1 MRKSIILLAIL
12 LFLSSSGICLGE
24 LATGYDL
31 LSGTWT
37 VGATTHNG
45 KLYDV
50 HDVEG
55 LEDIYDSNFLWFD
68 EEGSFGYINLYHSQG
83 SCTPFKEN
91 SYLLKTQAVYRYK
104 TDGDGIT
111 KEEIESDKKTTYL
124 VEFVGDESTLRF
136 GVLDPF
142 SGKIKA
148 DATSL
153 FFVKDGCESSY
164 IAKNKTQVS
173 NSNSSSSGKNTNSNK
188 AATIG
193 EKNALRR
200 AKEYLAVIPFSHA
213 GLVEQLEYEGY
224 SYAEA
229 TYGADYCGA
238 NWNMQ
243 AAKKAADYLEIMAF
257 SRSGLIDQ
265 LEYDGFTYDQAVYGT
280 EKNGY

>member
-1 MRKSIILLAIL
+1 ML
-12 LFLSSSGICLGE
+12 LFLSSAGICLGE

-31 LSGTWT
+31 LNGTWS

-68 EEGSFGYINLYHSQG
+68 EDGSFGYMNLYHSQG

-111 KEEIESDKKTTYL
+111 KEEIKSDKKTTYL
-124 VEFVGDESTLRF
+124 VEFVGDEFTLRF
-136 GVLDPF
+136 GALDPF
-142 SGKIKA
+142 TGKIKA
-148 DATSL
+148 DTTPIY
-153 FFVKDGCESSY
+153 FVKDGCESSY
-164 IAKNKTQVS
+164 IAKNKAQVLNAGKS
-173 NSNSSSSGKNTNSNK
+173 ASDRNANSGK
-188 AATIG
+188 AATLG

-200 AKEYLAVIPFSHA
+200 AMEYLAVIPFSHA

-224 SYAEA
+224 SHAEA
-229 TYGADYCGA
+229 TYGADHCNA
-238 NWNMQ
+238 NWNTQ

-257 SRSGLIDQ
+257 SRSGLIEQ
-265 LEYDGFTYDQAVYGT
+265 LEYEGFTYGQAVYGA